1 MKARI
6 FILLLL
12 PFSFLAQQAA
22 NSCREFKARKTQMLT
37 KSASLT
43 VAEIAK
49 TELYDVSYYF
59 LDLNMTNTSTYLSG
73 SVEIHAK
80 AKVNLDTALVELFES
95 LTISQVQV
103 NGNNVVYNRVANKIN
118 VPVNAAANS
127 TFVLKI
133 TYAGNPPTA
142 QTNPLGGSGLTAGT
156 SNTWGNKVVDRKSV
170 V

>member
-1 MKARI
+1 M
-6 FILLLL
+6 
-12 PFSFLAQQAA
+12 AQQTAYT
-22 NSCREFKARKTQMLT
+22 CRDTKMSKTQRQT

-49 TELYDVSYYF
+49 TELYDVQYYF

-95 LTISQVQV
+95 LTISQIQV

-118 VPVNAAANS
+118 IPVNAAANS

-142 QTNPLGGSGLTAGT
+142 QTNPLGVCGITAGT
-156 SNTWGNKVVDRKSV
+156 SNTWGNKVVWSLSE
-170 V
+170 